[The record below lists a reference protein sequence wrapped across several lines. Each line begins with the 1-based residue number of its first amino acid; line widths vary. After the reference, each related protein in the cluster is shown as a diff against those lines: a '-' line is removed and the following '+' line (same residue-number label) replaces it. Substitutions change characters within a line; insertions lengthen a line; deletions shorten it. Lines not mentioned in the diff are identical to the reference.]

1 MTALSRLPEIAELDA
16 PSALVRIPPD
26 VNVPLTPRVRR
37 LIDTAAFR
45 RLARIS
51 QLGLV
56 SLVYP
61 AALHTRFE
69 HSLGVY
75 RLALRFLRRL
85 SCDGRFAALI
95 RREDAELLLCAALL
109 HDIGHWPFCHP
120 IEDIRLPGVPV
131 HEQFAVRFIAEG
143 EVAEV
148 LRNDWG
154 IEPASL
160 LALLDEPAADARSR
174 ILSSILSGPI
184 DIDKMDYLYRDSLH
198 AGVPYGQHFDQ
209 QRLIG
214 SLCLNEAGNG
224 LAITDK
230 GRTAAELMVFARYV
244 MFSEVYWHHAVRAG
258 TAMLQR
264 AFYQLYASLD
274 LDALFRLTEHALA
287 AELLRAAA
295 GGPAAELLDGLF
307 GPTRRLYKRAAQYSY
322 FQQPELY
329 TKLARRPYP
338 WLVGCAESLA
348 GIISRMVRRR
358 VAPHEMLIDAPPVE
372 LEVQFNVDIFFPKE
386 NCYRSLGE
394 VSPVVDTLARKQ
406 FDDYVK
412 RVRLFVHPSLADDL
426 SRLDDLGPP
435 LLEAI
440 AAMED
445 GDH

>member
-131 HEQFAVRFIAEG
+131 HEQFAERFIAQG

-148 LRNDWG
+148 LQNDWG
-154 IEPASL
+154 IEPVAVLSL
-160 LALLDEPAADARSR
+160 LDNPAADDRSR

-184 DIDKMDYLYRDSLH
+184 DIDKMDYLFRDSLH
-198 AGVPYGQHFDQ
+198 SGVPYGRNFDQ
-209 QRLIG
+209 ERLIG
-214 SLCLNEAGNG
+214 SLCLNEPGDA
-224 LAITDK
+224 LAINDK
-230 GRTAAELMVFARYV
+230 GKTAAELMVFARYV
-244 MFSEVYWHHAVRAG
+244 MFSEVYWHHAVRSA

-264 AFYQLYASLD
+264 AFYRVYAQLD
-274 LDALFRLTEHALA
+274 LVALFRKSEAEMIDALVA
-287 AELLRAAA
+287 ATANTSAA
-295 GGPAAELLDGLF
+295 PLVDGLF
-307 GPTRRLYKRAAQYSY
+307 GPRRQIHKRLAEYSV
-322 FQQPELY
+322 FQESAVY
-329 TKLARRPYP
+329 ERLARRGYV
-338 WLVGCAESLA
+338 WLVRCAEELA
-348 GIISRMVRRR
+348 GRFAAVLGEPVSPEDV
-358 VAPHEMLIDAPPVE
+358 LIDAPPVGRE
-372 LEVQFNVDIFFPKE
+372 IEFRVDVFYAKE
-386 NCYRSLGE
+386 RRYRPLGD
-394 VSPVVDTLARKQ
+394 VSPVVQALAQRQ

-412 RVRLFVHPSLADDL
+412 QVRVFVHPRLREALRRREDLAEL
-426 SRLDDLGPP
+426 VLG
-435 LLEAI
+435 
-440 AAMED
+440 AAAD
-445 GDH
+445 VDAA